1 MTLSEL
7 AKLANVSVSV
17 ASKAFSGKGEI
28 SRAMRDH
35 VFEVA
40 KAHGCFHQFYNVP
53 YDRPVVAV
61 IIPEAISEYYIDYVE
76 CLKRGFEENNI
87 TMLLSISNFDRDMER
102 ELVRYYTEH
111 GKINALLSVDGHVEF
126 PRKVDDI
133 LFVKLGNETPTADIS
148 VTTTD
153 LKGMTDSVKVLID
166 AGHTRIAFAG
176 EPLTV
181 SKADMIRE
189 AMALYGLE
197 LREEYAVCSDYRF
210 ERAGE
215 DRAEYLMSLPEPPTA
230 IIGSYGRV
238 TRGVISGLR
247 RLGYSVPEDV
257 SVISLDNVPSP
268 LDPEIDVSYVD
279 PEIEK
284 RCNITVQR
292 VCEKLGRKKTDEIIC
307 VERSFHYGNSIGK
320 AK

>member
-1 MTLSEL
+1 MTLSDL

-28 SRAMRDH
+28 SSAMRDH

-76 CLKRGFEENNI
+76 CLKRGFEENNV

-111 GKINALLSVDGHVEF
+111 GKINALLSVDGTVEF

-133 LFVKLGNETPTADIS
+133 LFVKLGQATPTADIS

-153 LKGMTDSVKVLID
+153 QKGMNDTVKALID

-181 SKADMIRE
+181 GKADMLRH
-189 AMALYGLE
+189 AMEIYGLG
-197 LREEYAVCSDYRF
+197 LRDEYATCSDYRF

-215 DRAEYLMSLPEPPTA
+215 DRAEYLMSLPIPPTA

-238 TRGVISGLR
+238 TRGVIFGLR
-247 RLGYSVPEDV
+247 RLGYSIPEDV
-257 SVISLDNVPSP
+257 SVVSLDNVPSP
-268 LDPEIDVSYVD
+268 LDLELDVAYID
-279 PEIEK
+279 PEIEQ
-284 RCNITVQR
+284 RCSVTVQR
-292 VCEKLGRKKTDEIIC
+292 VCEKLGCKKTDEIIC
-307 VERSFHYGNSIGK
+307 VERSFHFGNSIGK